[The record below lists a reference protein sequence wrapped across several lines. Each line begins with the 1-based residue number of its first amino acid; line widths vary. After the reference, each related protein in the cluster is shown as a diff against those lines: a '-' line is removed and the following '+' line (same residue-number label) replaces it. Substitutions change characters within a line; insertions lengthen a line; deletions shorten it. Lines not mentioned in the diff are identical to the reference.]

1 MNAKGTA
8 GIFAELESR
17 DETIFITDIRNKN
30 VSCFDPKDNTIYWDP
45 TMGGLTDEGVLLSPA
60 TILNHEADHA
70 LQEVKNPVQKAKD
83 KGTSDL
89 NYGNLEEKRVVT
101 GSEQETARKQGSI

>member
-1 MNAKGTA
+1 M
-8 GIFAELESR
+8 
-17 DETIFITDIRNKN
+17 
-30 VSCFDPKDNTIYWDP
+30 
-45 TMGGLTDEGVLLSPA
+45 LLSPA

-101 GSEQETARKQGSI
+101 GSEQETARKHGEIKEGEVTRRNHEGTKYETISPTSVIGKNEIPVVE